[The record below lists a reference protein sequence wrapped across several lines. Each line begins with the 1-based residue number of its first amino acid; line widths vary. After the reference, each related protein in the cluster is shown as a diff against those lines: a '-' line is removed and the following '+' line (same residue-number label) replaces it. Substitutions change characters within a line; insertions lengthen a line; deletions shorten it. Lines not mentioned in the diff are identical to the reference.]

1 MAEETVL
8 IRFKSEDDASK
19 TTKAV
24 GDGLDDVGKKA
35 GNAGKSFS
43 SMQSVMSGVLQGIG
57 QGLVGLAANLGS
69 KALGAVTDFVGG
81 AIEEASSWNSVMAQT
96 EAVIASTGGAAGLTA
111 KEMADMAS
119 EMSAA
124 SGQSLFSDDAILGAQ
139 NVLATF
145 TNIKG
150 ENFGSATKSILDMSQ
165 ALGMDLDSAAMQV
178 GKALNDPVAGIAA
191 LSRSGVQFTA
201 DQEAMIKAMVEAG
214 DTAGAQELMMKELNT
229 QFGGSASAAV
239 DTYAGQQ
246 IVLQEQFAGIQQT
259 LGEALM
265 PILMEF
271 GKFMS
276 DTVVPIIASVV
287 TSLSNWI
294 TSMQQTGTTSA
305 IFTTIKD
312 AIAAVPS
319 VLEQLGLGL
328 ERVKTFL
335 TPLTD
340 AINDFALVAAPTILA
355 MYNAIK
361 DFLGSEETQEY
372 LNKIKTLFETFA
384 VLIRDVLV
392 LALAGLKI
400 AWAAMADGI
409 YQWWPFIKD
418 ILNGFMSLAGIVIS
432 FVTGILTA
440 LSQLVTGDFTGAW
453 TTLKT
458 TFSTVITDI
467 TGFFTTL
474 DTKVKSVLNEI
485 MGKFTEVGTNIAT
498 GIANGISGAAGKIAD
513 AARNAASAAYEAA
526 KKFLGIESPSKL
538 MRDQIGL
545 NFSKGMA
552 TGILDGMPEV
562 VSAASDTAAIGAAA
576 ATATVNNITL
586 NASYANMQ
594 SESSLIA
601 DARAWMMALGK
612 A

>member
-287 TSLSNWI
+287 TSLANWI

-335 TPLTD
+335 TPLT
-340 AINDFALVAAPTILA
+340 
-355 MYNAIK
+355 
-361 DFLGSEETQEY
+361 EQ
-372 LNKIKTLFETFA
+372 
-384 VLIRDVLV
+384 
-392 LALAGLKI
+392 
-400 AWAAMADGI
+400 
-409 YQWWPFIKD
+409 
-418 ILNGFMSLAGIVIS
+418 
-432 FVTGILTA
+432 
-440 LSQLVTGDFTGAW
+440 
-453 TTLKT
+453 
-458 TFSTVITDI
+458 
-467 TGFFTTL
+467 
-474 DTKVKSVLNEI
+474 
-485 MGKFTEVGTNIAT
+485 
-498 GIANGISGAAGKIAD
+498 
-513 AARNAASAAYEAA
+513 
-526 KKFLGIESPSKL
+526 
-538 MRDQIGL
+538 
-545 NFSKGMA
+545 
-552 TGILDGMPEV
+552 
-562 VSAASDTAAIGAAA
+562 
-576 ATATVNNITL
+576 
-586 NASYANMQ
+586 
-594 SESSLIA
+594 
-601 DARAWMMALGK
+601 
-612 A
+612 